1 MKKFISLFLFVLLLV
16 LFISSFVTHLT
27 PKVIAQAGNLVKVNF
42 PAAFS
47 YLAPGDS
54 FTNGEV
60 TGQVCWRA
68 LLANTD
74 DETGAPVSGLAVTL
88 ESDLAFEWV
97 EQKTL
102 TTMGPPTY
110 EWFFGDLVEESKYK
124 GWPIDAFVGFIHQSP
139 IKFTPGFDASRSFD
153 KTVFTAPDTQ
163 TVTITVTPR
172 EEWMK
177 KVNIYVHTPGNGL
190 ADPVI
195 ISYSSTAGGDIRI
208 DPGGHYSGI
217 HDVPVELN
225 NPVTFIVTIQ
235 VTPKV
240 PWVEYKPYV
249 GIHPQQPSN
258 GGPFGTNSGSSFS
271 YTNEAGTW
279 TVSAEGNYV
288 WEWAAPSSPAN
299 DGVGFYPIASSTPNI
314 PPILTSGGVSPAS
327 GATTEPFAFEVTYKD
342 ADRDAPSYIRVYVD
356 GSAKDMDFWSG
367 LYIDGALFRY
377 TTTLSAGQHTYYF
390 EVSDGST
397 TARFPK
403 DGTLSVEVSKEGQ
416 EPTPTPD
423 PARTL
428 RQAISWQVLI
438 GIVTGL
444 VVIGAITYLVIKKRR
459 KA

>member
-1 MKKFISLFLFVLLLV
+1 MRKFISLFLFVLLLV
-16 LFISSFVTHLT
+16 LFISSFATPLT

-74 DETGAPVSGLAVTL
+74 DETGAPVNELAVTL

-97 EQKTL
+97 EEKTL

-153 KTVFTAPDTQ
+153 KTVFTAPDIQ

-177 KVNIYVHTPGNGL
+177 KVNIYVHTYHGNDL
-190 ADPVI
+190 ADPVV
-195 ISYSSTAGGDIRI
+195 ISYSSSAEGDVVIAE
-208 DPGGHYSGI
+208 DGQHSGI

-225 NPVTFIVTIQ
+225 TPVTVIVTIQ

-240 PWVEYKPYV
+240 PWVEYKPFV

-279 TVSAEGNYV
+279 TVSAEGNYI

-327 GATTEPFAFEVTYKD
+327 GTTTEPFVFEVTYKD
-342 ADRDAPSYIRVYVD
+342 ADRDAPSYVRVYVD
-356 GSAKDMDFWSG
+356 GSAKDMDFWNG
-367 LYIDGALFRY
+367 LYIDGALYRY
-377 TTTLSAGQHTYYF
+377 TTTLSAGPHTYYF
-390 EVSDGST
+390 EASDGSM
-397 TARFPK
+397 TARFPE
-403 DGTLSVEVSKEGQ
+403 DGTFSIEVPKEGMNF
-416 EPTPTPD
+416 
-423 PARTL
+423 
-428 RQAISWQVLI
+428 SVW
-438 GIVTGL
+438 IVTGI
-444 VVIGAITYLVIKKRR
+444 VVGIAIIGSVIYFFTKRLKR
-459 KA
+459 A